1 MTKFS
6 RYDFATKGYI
16 AKLIAASRGETDI
29 MDLIPA
35 SAAVQDALS
44 EIKDL
49 NAADRDFVQ
58 ATTEYID
65 TLAFIV
71 KGNEVEDLDEREAT
85 YVLTR
90 RRVIIEAPGG
100 YRVAGEAA

>member
-16 AKLIAASRGETDI
+16 AKLFAAANGEIDT

-58 ATTEYID
+58 ATAEYID
-65 TLAFIV
+65 ILADIV
-71 KGNEVEDLDEREAT
+71 KGKKPTDIDEREAT

-100 YRVAGEAA
+100 YRLVGEAA